1 MVNSITVPRG
11 TPLSFRMEE
20 TDISGAT
27 SWVGPR
33 IKLPSTSAGA
43 FAPSGNSFAST
54 YPGLLGSR
62 VGGVGRS
69 VRRAA
74 GGDCDE
80 IGFRTTK
87 LTNSVTIRQRGTG
100 VMCPFC
106 GNPNCGEKAFPG
118 PLCSRYITKSYEQLV
133 GSPVSSQLSKN
144 PVCGCPLKQPTM
156 YRNVYLLHFMQR

>member
-1 MVNSITVPRG
+1 MVNSSTVPRG

-33 IKLPSTSAGA
+33 IKLPSISAGA
-43 FAPSGNSFAST
+43 FSPSGNSFAST
-54 YPGLLGSR
+54 YPGLLGSN

-69 VRRAA
+69 VRPAA

-87 LTNSVTIRQRGTG
+87 LTNSVTIKERGRG

-106 GNPNCGEKAFPG
+106 GNPNFGERRF
-118 PLCSRYITKSYEQLV
+118 LVLVQLIHYEKL
-133 GSPVSSQLSKN
+133 GKIGGDSPVPSRLPRTRLWMSSKAAN
-144 PVCGCPLKQPTM
+144 
-156 YRNVYLLHFMQR
+156 YDRNVYSLHFLQQ